1 MIENAAE
8 KTRTTVPRSYR
19 ELTVMM
25 RIIETLLLRG
35 KLGPFGRAE
44 SGSQNVFSQ
53 LGCKRSFIQYTPDLA
68 ASNLPP
74 SPISCDWDALST
86 TSSGDVLIPVIRDA
100 TIQADLL
107 PSRRVE
113 R

>member
-35 KLGPFGRAE
+35 KLGAFRT
-44 SGSQNVFSQ
+44 
-53 LGCKRSFIQYTPDLA
+53 C
-68 ASNLPP
+68 
-74 SPISCDWDALST
+74 
-86 TSSGDVLIPVIRDA
+86 
-100 TIQADLL
+100 
-107 PSRRVE
+107 
-113 R
+113 